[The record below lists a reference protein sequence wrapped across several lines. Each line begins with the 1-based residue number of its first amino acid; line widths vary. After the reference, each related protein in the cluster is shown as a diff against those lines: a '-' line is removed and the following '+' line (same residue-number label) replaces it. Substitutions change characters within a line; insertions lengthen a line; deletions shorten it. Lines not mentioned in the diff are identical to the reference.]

1 MSPSI
6 YSLTHGASGLLLGYT
21 AVLAPLVAG
30 LLQGRAATRQLLLS
44 PVLAVPLGLV
54 AAISA
59 TTADLLLFHSGPE
72 SLLQAGFGLV
82 VCGAV
87 GYAAGRMVASNR
99 QPPDTLHRR
108 GAVVSNAGLP
118 GRHDTPAARGADRG
132 SEMTLAGMPLTPQ
145 DETKHFKLIGTTG
158 TGKSTA
164 IRELLSAA
172 LARGD
177 RAVIADP
184 DGSYLDRF
192 YDAER
197 GDVILNPFACDAAKW
212 NLFAEITNDYDVDQ
226 LARSLIPDGGE
237 QDRIW
242 SEYARTFFVAVT
254 KQAMAAQI
262 QNDAQLYHLVNA
274 EPVSGLRR
282 LLAGTPAGPFLEEG
296 NEKMFGSIR
305 SVASSAVR
313 ALEYTTR
320 QPGRPFSVR
329 EWVRLGESRL
339 REGTQPGDE
348 RTHPGA
354 QYDVRSGV
362 PGGVLFFP
370 YKAGEIAALRS
381 TISAWMRLAIFEA
394 MNREEG
400 DQRLWFI
407 VDELDALGEI
417 DGLKDALARLRKFGG
432 RCVLGFQSIAQVS
445 STYGRGTADTIV
457 ENCGNTLILRCSAS
471 ERGGTS
477 EFASKLIGQREV
489 LQTTRSKTR
498 KPSDWWASITT
509 SQHVKI
515 EPAILASEIER
526 LPDLQGFLKLAS
538 VPDWK
543 QVTVTAVN
551 YPKVGRHPSPP
562 NPRTPRA
569 RATRAPDA
577 QGRSRPKGPGPVHGA
592 DPGRECR
599 E

>member
-226 LARSLIPDGGE
+226 LARSLIPDGGQ

-274 EPVSGLRR
+274 EPVSGL
-282 LLAGTPAGPFLEEG
+282 
-296 NEKMFGSIR
+296 
-305 SVASSAVR
+305 
-313 ALEYTTR
+313 
-320 QPGRPFSVR
+320 
-329 EWVRLGESRL
+329 
-339 REGTQPGDE
+339 
-348 RTHPGA
+348 
-354 QYDVRSGV
+354 
-362 PGGVLFFP
+362 
-370 YKAGEIAALRS
+370 
-381 TISAWMRLAIFEA
+381 
-394 MNREEG
+394 
-400 DQRLWFI
+400 
-407 VDELDALGEI
+407 
-417 DGLKDALARLRKFGG
+417 
-432 RCVLGFQSIAQVS
+432 
-445 STYGRGTADTIV
+445 
-457 ENCGNTLILRCSAS
+457 
-471 ERGGTS
+471 
-477 EFASKLIGQREV
+477 
-489 LQTTRSKTR
+489 
-498 KPSDWWASITT
+498 
-509 SQHVKI
+509 
-515 EPAILASEIER
+515 
-526 LPDLQGFLKLAS
+526 
-538 VPDWK
+538 
-543 QVTVTAVN
+543 
-551 YPKVGRHPSPP
+551 
-562 NPRTPRA
+562 
-569 RATRAPDA
+569 
-577 QGRSRPKGPGPVHGA
+577 
-592 DPGRECR
+592 
-599 E
+599 